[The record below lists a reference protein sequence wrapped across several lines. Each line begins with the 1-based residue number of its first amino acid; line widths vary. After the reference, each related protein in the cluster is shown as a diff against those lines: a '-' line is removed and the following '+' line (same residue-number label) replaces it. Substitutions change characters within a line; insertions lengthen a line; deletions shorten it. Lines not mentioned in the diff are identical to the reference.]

1 MEAGV
6 TQTVLVATH
15 GGVRVLTMN
24 RPDARN
30 ALSGELITALYS
42 ELIAADADST
52 VSAIVLT
59 GADPAFCAGV
69 DLKEL
74 ARDGEKYL
82 ARFDTEDCIRH
93 VALMT
98 KPIIGAINGA
108 TFTGGLEMALGC
120 DFLIA
125 SDRAGFADTHI
136 RVGVLPAG
144 GMTARLS
151 RRVGS
156 AQARRLSLTAEMI
169 DAAAALRLGL
179 VTEVVP
185 HEQLLSR
192 AVELASSIAEVE
204 LDLLVPLKR
213 QYTDGDMETLEVALS
228 REREI
233 AGANAVAFDQLDRRR
248 QAVMSHN
255 RRQLPTA
262 RSRVIQSTDIE

>member
-1 MEAGV
+1 M
-6 TQTVLVATH
+6 TDTVAIATH
-15 GGVRVLTMN
+15 DRVRVLTMN
-24 RPDARN
+24 RPEARN
-30 ALSGELITALYS
+30 ALSGELISALYS
-42 ELIAADADST
+42 ALIAAATDPD

-59 GADPAFCAGV
+59 GTDPAFCAGV

-93 VALMT
+93 VALMN
-98 KPIIGAINGA
+98 KPVIGAINGA

-125 SDRAGFADTHI
+125 SDRALFADTHI
-136 RVGVLPAG
+136 RVGVLPGG

-156 AQARRLSLTAEMI
+156 AHARRLSFTGQVI
-169 DAAAALRLGL
+169 DAAEALRIGL

-185 HEQLLSR
+185 HEQLVSR
-192 AVELASSIAEVE
+192 AVELAASIVEVD
-204 LDLLVPLKR
+204 LDLLVPLKQ
-213 QYTDGDMETLEVALS
+213 QYTEGDDATLEFALR

-233 AGANAVAFDQLDRRR
+233 AAASAIAFEQLDRRR
-248 QAVMSHN
+248 QDVMNHN
-255 RRQLPTA
+255 RRQVLPT
-262 RSRVIQSTDIE
+262 D